1 MWVMMSERMRW
12 WPLDGVTGMGMAPER
27 LAMPPASLHAH
38 KTSASRPCKSKGQS
52 REIYQPIT

>member
-1 MWVMMSERMRW
+1 VWVMMSERMRW

-38 KTSASRPCKSKGQS
+38 KHQHLGPVNQEAKGERFTSR
-52 REIYQPIT
+52 